1 MAHMAQELVVGYNP
15 LPAAERVAHYQGLVR
30 SRLIWLGIGVVLL
43 LGLWFWLRDQL
54 DVVQTIWLYVIG
66 LAFSGI
72 WLVMAVILYVGARRA
87 LDRINATKGYA
98 VRVDTQG
105 IEVAGKQ
112 VAWPDVASIATV
124 RPPLGGSA
132 RLMLRDSAGAAVSV
146 PITFLDT
153 LPGTLDSAIRAYSR
167 GTQWIDTS
175 KLGN

>member
-1 MAHMAQELVVGYNP
+1 MAQELVVGYNP

-30 SRLIWLGIGVVLL
+30 SRLMWLGIGVVLL

-66 LAFSGI
+66 LAFSGL
-72 WLVMAVILYVGARRA
+72 WLVIAVVLYVRARRA
-87 LDRINATKGYA
+87 LDRINATQGYA

-105 IEVAGKQ
+105 IEVAGKR
-112 VAWPDVASIATV
+112 VAWPDVSTIATV
-124 RPPLGGSA
+124 RGPLGGYA
-132 RLMLRDSAGAAVSV
+132 RLLLRDSAGASVSV

>member
-1 MAHMAQELVVGYNP
+1 MAQELVVGYNP

-72 WLVMAVILYVGARRA
+72 WLVMAVVLYVGARRA
-87 LDRINATKGYA
+87 LDRINAAKGYA
-98 VRVDTQG
+98 VRVDPQG
-105 IEVAGKQ
+105 IEVAGKR
-112 VAWPDVASIATV
+112 VAWPDVAGIATV
-124 RPPLGGSA
+124 RGPLRASA
-132 RLMLRDSAGAAVSV
+132 RLTLRDSTGASVSV

-167 GTQWIDTS
+167 GSQWIDTS

>member
-1 MAHMAQELVVGYNP
+1 MAQELVVGYNP

-43 LGLWFWLRDQL
+43 LGMWFWLRDQL
-54 DVVQTIWLYVIG
+54 DTASTIWLFVLG
-66 LAFSGI
+66 LGFSGV
-72 WLVMAVILYVGARRA
+72 WLVIAIILYVAARRA
-87 LDRINATKGYA
+87 LDRINAAQGYA
-98 VRVDTQG
+98 IRVDPQG
-105 IEVAGKQ
+105 IEVAGKT

-124 RPPLGGSA
+124 RRGLGGQP
-132 RLMLRDSAGAAVSV
+132 RLTLRDTAGVTASV

-167 GTQWIDTS
+167 GSQWIDTS

>member
-1 MAHMAQELVVGYNP
+1 MAQELVVGYNP

-43 LGLWFWLRDQL
+43 LAMWFWLRDQL
-54 DVVQTIWLYVIG
+54 DTVQTIWMFVIG

-72 WLVMAVILYVGARRA
+72 WLVLAIVLYLSARRQM
-87 LDRINATKGYA
+87 DKINAIQGYA
-98 VRVDTQG
+98 IRVDPQG
-105 IEVAGKQ
+105 IEVAGKT
-112 VAWPDVASIATV
+112 VAWPDVAGIATV
-124 RPPLGGSA
+124 RTLGGQP
-132 RLMLRDSAGAAVSV
+132 RLTLRDTAGSATSV

>member
-1 MAHMAQELVVGYNP
+1 MTQELVVGYNP

-43 LGLWFWLRDQL
+43 LAMWFWLRDQL
-54 DVVQTIWLYVIG
+54 DAVQTIWMFVIG

-72 WLVMAVILYVGARRA
+72 WLVLAIVLYLSARRG
-87 LDRINATKGYA
+87 LDRINAIQGYA
-98 VRVDTQG
+98 IRVDPQG
-105 IEVAGKQ
+105 IEVAGKT
-112 VAWPDVASIATV
+112 VAWPDVAGIATV
-124 RPPLGGSA
+124 RRLGGQP
-132 RLMLRDSAGAAVSV
+132 RLTLRDTSGSTTSV

-175 KLGN
+175 TLGN

>member
-1 MAHMAQELVVGYNP
+1 MAQELVVGYNP

-54 DVVQTIWLYVIG
+54 DTAQTVWMFVIG

-72 WLVMAVILYVGARRA
+72 WLVLAIVLYFGAKRG
-87 LDRINATKGYA
+87 LDKINETRGYA
-98 VRVDTQG
+98 IRVDPQG
-105 IEVAGKQ
+105 IEVAGKT
-112 VAWPDVASIATV
+112 VAWPDVAAIATV
-124 RPPLGGSA
+124 RRGLGGQP
-132 RLMLRDSAGAAVSV
+132 RLTLRDTGGATTSV

-167 GTQWIDTS
+167 GSQWIDTS

>member
-1 MAHMAQELVVGYNP
+1 MAQELVVGYNP

-30 SRLIWLGIGVVLL
+30 SRLIWLGVGVVLL

-54 DVVQTIWLYVIG
+54 DVPQTIGLYVIG

-72 WLVMAVILYVGARRA
+72 WLVIAVVLYIAARRA
-87 LDRINATKGYA
+87 LDRINATQGYA

-105 IEVAGKQ
+105 IEVAGKR
-112 VAWPDVASIATV
+112 VAWPDVSAIATV
-124 RPPLGGSA
+124 RRPGGSA
-132 RLMLRDSAGAAVSV
+132 RLVLRDSTGASVSV

>member
-1 MAHMAQELVVGYNP
+1 MAQELVVGYNP

-43 LGLWFWLRDQL
+43 LGLWFWLRDEL
-54 DVVQTIWLYVIG
+54 DVAQTIWLYVIG

-72 WLVMAVILYVGARRA
+72 WLVIAVVLYIAARRA
-87 LDRINATKGYA
+87 LDRINATQGYA
-98 VRVDTQG
+98 VRVDTLG
-105 IEVAGKQ
+105 IEVAGTR
-112 VAWPDVASIATV
+112 VAWPDVSTIATV
-124 RPPLGGSA
+124 RGPLGGHP
-132 RLMLRDSAGAAVSV
+132 RLLLRDSAGASVSV

>member
-1 MAHMAQELVVGYNP
+1 MAQELVVGYNP

-43 LGLWFWLRDQL
+43 LLLWFWMRDQL
-54 DVVQTIWLYVIG
+54 DAAQTIWMFVIG

-72 WLVMAVILYVGARRA
+72 WLVLAIVLYFSAKRG
-87 LDRINATKGYA
+87 LDRINATQGYA
-98 VRVDTQG
+98 IRVDPQG
-105 IEVAGKQ
+105 IEVAGKT
-112 VAWPDVASIATV
+112 VAWPEVAAIATV
-124 RPPLGGSA
+124 RRGLRGQPQLT
-132 RLMLRDSAGAAVSV
+132 LRDTAGVTSSV

-167 GTQWIDTS
+167 GSQWIDTS

>member
-1 MAHMAQELVVGYNP
+1 MAQELVVGYNP

-43 LGLWFWLRDQL
+43 LALWFWLRDQL
-54 DVVQTIWLYVIG
+54 DVVQTIWMFVIG

-72 WLVMAVILYVGARRA
+72 WLVLAIVLYLSARRGM
-87 LDRINATKGYA
+87 DRINAIQGYA
-98 VRVDTQG
+98 IRVDPQG
-105 IEVAGKQ
+105 IEVAGKT
-112 VAWPDVASIATV
+112 VAWPDVAGIATV
-124 RPPLGGSA
+124 RTLGGQP
-132 RLMLRDSAGAAVSV
+132 RLTLRDTAGSTTSV